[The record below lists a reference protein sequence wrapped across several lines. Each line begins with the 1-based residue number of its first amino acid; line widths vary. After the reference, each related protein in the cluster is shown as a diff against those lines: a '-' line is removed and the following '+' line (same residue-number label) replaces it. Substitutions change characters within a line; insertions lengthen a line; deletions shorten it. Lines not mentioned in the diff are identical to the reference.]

1 MDELSLGAVNVG
13 SRLRMAAN
21 RFLKPPEEISLKALR
36 RLSLRSLFLYL
47 GPSLIVS
54 MAYMDPGN
62 YGTDI
67 QGGQYFA
74 YDLLWAVWLAN
85 LMAMILQYLSG
96 KLGIATGKGLPETV
110 RHSLGKRRLTLPYWI
125 GAEVAAAAT
134 DLAEYLGTVIALN
147 ILFDIPLLY
156 AAIFGAL
163 DIIILLVLA
172 RERFRIIEYFF
183 MVLVSVIGIGFLYE
197 TFLVQPSFSSIAYH
211 SVAIS
216 VSSQTILY
224 VVGIVGATVMP
235 HALFVHSTLTKDK
248 LAALTKGTIEDK
260 RQHRRLHLREVIL
273 TLTIASLVNVA
284 ILVSAA
290 SVLYPNY
297 HLVGQNVDV
306 NHYVLILQPLYGPL
320 AAVVFAITLLAS
332 GLASS
337 TTGTL
342 AGQAI
347 MDGLLGTHVNKTLR
361 RLVTRV
367 INVFP
372 TTIAIL
378 IGLNPFSLLVYSQV
392 VLSLMIPLPMIPLIL
407 YTKNRSL
414 MGEFTNRKITT
425 ILSIVAAAVILALNV
440 YLIIATVQQ
449 GL

>member
-1 MDELSLGAVNVG
+1 
-13 SRLRMAAN
+13 
-21 RFLKPPEEISLKALR
+21 
-36 RLSLRSLFLYL
+36 
-47 GPSLIVS
+47 
-54 MAYMDPGN
+54 
-62 YGTDI
+62 
-67 QGGQYFA
+67 
-74 YDLLWAVWLAN
+74 
-85 LMAMILQYLSG
+85 
-96 KLGIATGKGLPETV
+96 
-110 RHSLGKRRLTLPYWI
+110 
-125 GAEVAAAAT
+125 
-134 DLAEYLGTVIALN
+134 
-147 ILFDIPLLY
+147 
-156 AAIFGAL
+156 
-163 DIIILLVLA
+163 
-172 RERFRIIEYFF
+172 
-183 MVLVSVIGIGFLYE
+183 
-197 TFLVQPSFSSIAYH
+197 
-211 SVAIS
+211 
-216 VSSQTILY
+216 
-224 VVGIVGATVMP
+224 MP

-440 YLIIATVQQ
+440 YLIIAIVQQ

>member
-1 MDELSLGAVNVG
+1 MGIAGVT
-13 SRLRMAAN
+13 SRLRNAAD
-21 RFLKPPEEISLKALR
+21 RVLKPPGEATKVVFR

-67 QGGQYFA
+67 QGGQFFA

-96 KLGIATGKGLPETV
+96 KLGIATGKSLPELIKASLKTRKFTV
-110 RHSLGKRRLTLPYWI
+110 PYWLA
-125 GAEVAAAAT
+125 AESAAAAT

-147 ILFDIPLLY
+147 ILFQIPLLY
-156 AAIFGAL
+156 AAILGAL
-163 DIIILLVLA
+163 DVIILLALTK
-172 RERFRIIEYFF
+172 ERFRIVEYFF
-183 MVLVSVIGIGFLYE
+183 MVMVSIISIGFLYKLI
-197 TFLVQPSFSSIAYH
+197 T
-211 SVAIS
+211 
-216 VSSQTILY
+216 
-224 VVGIVGATVMP
+224 G
-235 HALFVHSTLTKDK
+235 TLD
-248 LAALTKGTIEDK
+248 EK
-260 RQHRRLHLREVIL
+260 RRHRSLHLKEVIL

-284 ILVSAA
+284 ILVSSAA
-290 SVLYPNY
+290 VIYPQYNTAKDI
-297 HLVGQNVDV
+297 DV
-306 NHYVLILQPLYGPL
+306 NQYVAILQPLYGYL
-320 AAVVFAITLLAS
+320 AGAAFAITLLAS

-361 RLVTRV
+361 RVVTRV

-378 IGLNPFSLLVYSQV
+378 IGISPFALLVYSQV
-392 VLSLMIPLPMIPLIL
+392 ILSLMIPLPMIPLVI
-407 YTKNRSL
+407 YTRNKGL
-414 MGEFTNRKITT
+414 MGEFANRRITT
-425 ILSIVAAAVILALNV
+425 LLSLLSAA
-440 YLIIATVQQ
+440 LIITLNIYLLTTV
-449 GL
+449 L

>member
-1 MDELSLGAVNVG
+1 
-13 SRLRMAAN
+13 
-21 RFLKPPEEISLKALR
+21 
-36 RLSLRSLFLYL
+36 
-47 GPSLIVS
+47 

-67 QGGQYFA
+67 QSGQFFA

-96 KLGIATGKGLPETV
+96 KLGIATGKGLPEMV
-110 RHSLGKRRLTLPYWI
+110 RGSLHRRGLVLPYWL

-147 ILFDIPLLY
+147 ILFNIPLLY
-156 AAIFGAL
+156 AAIFGAF
-163 DIIILLVLA
+163 DVIILLVLA

-183 MVLVSVIGIGFLYE
+183 MVLVSIIGIGFLYE
-197 TFLVQPSFSSIAYH
+197 VLIIHPGLTSIAYH
-211 SVAIS
+211 SVLVS
-216 VSSQTILY
+216 VNSDTILY

-248 LAALTKGTIEDK
+248 LATLTKSTIEDK

-290 SVLYPNY
+290 AVLYPQY
-297 HLVGQNVDV
+297 HTLTTSIDV
-306 NHYVLILQPLYGPL
+306 NHYVAILQPVYGYL
-320 AAVVFAITLLAS
+320 AGVVFAVTLLAS

-361 RLVTRV
+361 RIVTRV
-367 INVFP
+367 VNVFP
-372 TTIAIL
+372 TTIAIFV
-378 IGLNPFSLLVYSQV
+378 GLNPFTLLVYSQV
-392 VLSLMIPLPMIPLIL
+392 VLSLLIPLPMIPLVL
-407 YTKNRSL
+407 YTKNKTL
-414 MGEFTNRKITT
+414 MGEFANRKITNALA
-425 ILSIVAAAVILALNV
+425 IGAAALILIFNA
-440 YLIIATVQQ
+440 YLIITAIQQ
-449 GL
+449 GI

>member
-1 MDELSLGAVNVG
+1 LGVADFG
-13 SRLRMAAN
+13 SRLRYAAH
-21 RFLKPPEEISLKALR
+21 RVLRPPEEITLKGIR

-67 QGGQYFA
+67 QSGQYFA

-96 KLGIATGKGLPETV
+96 KLGIATGKGLPELVKASLKSRRFTV
-110 RHSLGKRRLTLPYWI
+110 PYWLA
-125 GAEVAAAAT
+125 AESAAAAT

-147 ILFDIPLLY
+147 ILFGIPLLY
-156 AAIFGAL
+156 AAILGAL
-163 DIIILLVLA
+163 DVIILLALTK
-172 RERFRIIEYFF
+172 ERFRIIEYFF
-183 MVLVSVIGIGFLYE
+183 MVMVSIIGIGFLYQV
-197 TFLVQPSFSSIAYH
+197 LLIQPSISSIAYH
-211 SVAIS
+211 SIAVS
-216 VSSQTILY
+216 VNSLTVFY

-235 HALFVHSTLTKDK
+235 HALFVHSSLTKNK
-248 LAALTKGTIEDK
+248 LITGTIDEK
-260 RQHRRLHLREVIL
+260 RRHRSLHLKEVIL

-290 SVLYPNY
+290 AVIYPQY
-297 HLVGQNVDV
+297 HNALNVNV
-306 NHYVLILQPLYGPL
+306 NQYVAILQPLYGYL
-320 AAVVFAITLLAS
+320 AGVAFAITLLAS

-361 RLVTRV
+361 RVVTRV

-372 TTIAIL
+372 TTTAIL
-378 IGLNPFSLLVYSQV
+378 IGLSPFTLLVYSQV
-392 VLSLMIPLPMIPLIL
+392 ILSLMIPLPMIPLVI
-407 YTKNRSL
+407 YTRNKGL
-414 MGEFTNRKITT
+414 MGEFVNRRITT
-425 ILSIVAAAVILALNV
+425 ILSLLSAG
-440 YLIIATVQQ
+440 LIIALNIYLITTV
-449 GL
+449 L

>member
-1 MDELSLGAVNVG
+1 
-13 SRLRMAAN
+13 
-21 RFLKPPEEISLKALR
+21 
-36 RLSLRSLFLYL
+36 
-47 GPSLIVS
+47 

-67 QGGQYFA
+67 QSGQYFA
-74 YDLLWAVWLAN
+74 FDLLWAVWLAN

-96 KLGIATGKGLPETV
+96 KLGIATGKGLPEMV
-110 RHSLGKRRLTLPYWI
+110 RHSLKTKKFVLPYWL

-147 ILFDIPLLY
+147 ILFGIPLLY

-163 DIIILLVLA
+163 DVIILLVLA

-183 MVLVSVIGIGFLYE
+183 MVLVSIIGIGFLYE
-197 TFLVQPSFSSIAYH
+197 VIMIHPGLASIAYH

-216 VSSQTILY
+216 VNSLTILY

-235 HALFVHSTLTKDK
+235 HALFVHSTLTRDK
-248 LAALTKGTIEDK
+248 LATLTKGTIEDK
-260 RQHRRLHLREVIL
+260 RQHRRLHVREVIL

-284 ILVSAA
+284 ILVTAGT
-290 SVLYPNY
+290 VLFPTY
-297 HLVGQNVDV
+297 HLAPQNIDV
-306 NHYVLILQPLYGPL
+306 NHYVVILQPLYGVL
-320 AAVVFAITLLAS
+320 AGVVFAITLLAS

-361 RLVTRV
+361 RVVTRV

-372 TTIAIL
+372 TTVAIL
-378 IGLNPFSLLVYSQV
+378 LGLSPFSLLVYSQV
-392 VLSLMIPLPMIPLIL
+392 ILSLMIPLPMIPLIL
-407 YTKNRSL
+407 YTRNRSI
-414 MGEFTNRKITT
+414 MGEFVNRRITNILAIAAAALILSFNVFLIITT
-425 ILSIVAAAVILALNV
+425 L
-440 YLIIATVQQ
+440 QQ

>member
-1 MDELSLGAVNVG
+1 MGVADVG
-13 SRLRMAAN
+13 SRLRSVAGRM
-21 RFLKPPEEISLKALR
+21 LKPPEELTLKAIR

-67 QGGQYFA
+67 QGGQFFA
-74 YDLLWAVWLAN
+74 YDLVWAVWLAN
-85 LMAMILQYLSG
+85 LMAMVLQYLSG
-96 KLGIATGKGLPETV
+96 KLGIATGKGLPELVRESLKTKKLTV
-110 RHSLGKRRLTLPYWI
+110 PYWL

-147 ILFDIPLLY
+147 ILFGIPLLY
-156 AAIFGAL
+156 AAILGAL
-163 DIIILLVLA
+163 DVIILLVLA
-172 RERFRIIEYFF
+172 RERFRIVEYFF
-183 MVLVSVIGIGFLYE
+183 MVLVSIIGIGFLYE
-197 TFLVQPSFSSIAYH
+197 VLLIQPSFSSIAYH
-211 SVAIS
+211 SVVAS
-216 VSSQTILY
+216 VNSRTILY

-235 HALFVHSTLTKDK
+235 HALFVHSSLTKDK
-248 LAALTKGTIEDK
+248 LAALTKGTLEDK
-260 RQHRRLHLREVIL
+260 RQHRSLHLREVIL

-284 ILVSAA
+284 ILVTAGT
-290 SVLYPNY
+290 VLYPTY
-297 HLVGQNVDV
+297 HTSPQTIDV
-306 NHYVLILQPLYGPL
+306 NHYVLILQPVYGFL

-347 MDGLLGTHVNKTLR
+347 MDGLLGTRINKTLR
-361 RLVTRV
+361 RIVTRV

-372 TTIAIL
+372 TTVAVL

-392 VLSLMIPLPMIPLIL
+392 ILSLMLPLPMIPLIL
-407 YTKNRSL
+407 YTRNRKL
-414 MGEFTNRKITT
+414 MGEFTNRKITDV
-425 ILSIVAAAVILALNV
+425 LAVGAALVILIFNI
-440 YLIIATVQQ
+440 YLIVTVI
-449 GL
+449 

>member
-1 MDELSLGAVNVG
+1 MGVADVG
-13 SRLRMAAN
+13 SRLRNAAN
-21 RFLKPPEEISLKALR
+21 RVLKPPEEITLKAIR

-67 QGGQYFA
+67 LSGQYFA

-96 KLGIATGKGLPETV
+96 KLGIATGKGLPEMV
-110 RHSLGKRRLTLPYWI
+110 RHSLGTRKFTIPYWL

-147 ILFDIPLLY
+147 ILFSIPLLY
-156 AAIFGAL
+156 AAIFGAF
-163 DIIILLVLA
+163 DVIILLVLA

-197 TFLVQPSFSSIAYH
+197 ILLIQPAFSSIAFH
-211 SVAIS
+211 SVAVT
-216 VSSQTILY
+216 VSSNTILY

-235 HALFVHSTLTKDK
+235 HALFVHSSLTRDK
-248 LAALTKGTIEDK
+248 LATLTKGTIEDK
-260 RQHRRLHLREVIL
+260 RQHRRLHLREVVL
-273 TLTIASLVNVA
+273 TLTIASLVNIA

-290 SVLYPNY
+290 AVLYPKYNNAN
-297 HLVGQNVDV
+297 GIDV
-306 NHYVLILQPLYGPL
+306 NHYVLILQPLYGYL
-320 AAVVFAITLLAS
+320 AGVVFAVTLLAS

-361 RLVTRV
+361 RVVTRV

-378 IGLNPFSLLVYSQV
+378 VGLNPFSLLVYSQV
-392 VLSLMIPLPMIPLIL
+392 VLSLMIPLPMIPLII
-407 YTKNRSL
+407 YTKNRGV
-414 MGEFTNRKITT
+414 MGEFVNRRITT
-425 ILSIVAAAVILALNV
+425 ILALGAATLILAFNV
-440 YLIIATVQQ
+440 FLIITSIR
-449 GL
+449 

>member
-1 MDELSLGAVNVG
+1 
-13 SRLRMAAN
+13 
-21 RFLKPPEEISLKALR
+21 
-36 RLSLRSLFLYL
+36 
-47 GPSLIVS
+47 

-67 QGGQYFA
+67 QSGQYFA

-85 LMAMILQYLSG
+85 LMAMVLQYLSG
-96 KLGIATGKGLPETV
+96 KLGIATGKGLPEMV
-110 RHSLGKRRLTLPYWI
+110 RQSLKTKRFVIPYWL

-147 ILFDIPLLY
+147 ILFGIPLLY

-163 DIIILLVLA
+163 DVIILLVLA

-183 MVLVSVIGIGFLYE
+183 MVLVSIIGIGFLYE
-197 TFLVQPSFSSIAYH
+197 ILLIHPGLTSIAYH
-211 SVAIS
+211 SVAVS
-216 VSSQTILY
+216 VNSLTILY

-235 HALFVHSTLTKDK
+235 HALFVHSSLTKDK
-248 LAALTKGTIEDK
+248 LAAMTKGTVEDK

-290 SVLYPNY
+290 AVLYPNY
-297 HLVGQNVDV
+297 HNLASGVDV
-306 NHYVLILQPLYGPL
+306 NHYVLILQPIYGYL
-320 AAVVFAITLLAS
+320 AGIVFAVTLLAS

-347 MDGLLGTHVNKTLR
+347 MDGLLGTHVSKTLR
-361 RLVTRV
+361 RVVTRV
-367 INVFP
+367 VNVFP
-372 TTIAIL
+372 TTVAIW

-407 YTKNRSL
+407 YTRNRGL
-414 MGEFTNRKITT
+414 MGEFVNRRITT
-425 ILSIVAAAVILALNV
+425 ILALAAAVLILAFNAL
-440 YLIIATVQQ
+440 LIITTIQL
-449 GL
+449 GI

>member
-1 MDELSLGAVNVG
+1 MGAASVG
-13 SRLRMAAN
+13 SRLRIAAN
-21 RFLKPPEEISLKALR
+21 RVLKPPEEITLKALR
-36 RLSLRSLFLYL
+36 SLSLRKLFLYL

-67 QGGQYFA
+67 LSGQYFA

-96 KLGIATGKGLPETV
+96 KLGIATGKGLPEMV
-110 RHSLGKRRLTLPYWI
+110 RHSLGRTGFTVPYWI
-125 GAEVAAAAT
+125 GAEFAAAAT

-147 ILFDIPLLY
+147 ILFNIPLLY
-156 AAIFGAL
+156 AAILGAFDVL
-163 DIIILLVLA
+163 ILLVLA

-197 TFLVQPSFSSIAYH
+197 IFLIQPSFSSIAYH
-211 SVAIS
+211 SVAVS
-216 VSSQTILY
+216 VSGQTILY

-235 HALFVHSTLTKDK
+235 HALFVHSSLTKDK
-248 LAALTKGTIEDK
+248 LSALTKGTIEDK
-260 RQHRRLHLREVIL
+260 RQHRRLHLREVIF

-284 ILVSAA
+284 ILVSSAA
-290 SVLYPNY
+290 VLYPNY
-297 HLVGQNVDV
+297 HTLIQNIDV
-306 NHYVLILQPLYGPL
+306 NKYVLILQPVYGV
-320 AAVVFAITLLAS
+320 AAGVVFAITLLAS

-347 MDGLLGTHVNKTLR
+347 MDGLLGTHVNKNLR
-361 RLVTRV
+361 RIVTRI

-372 TTIAIL
+372 TTIALLLGLSPFSIL
-378 IGLNPFSLLVYSQV
+378 IYSQV
-392 VLSLMIPLPMIPLIL
+392 GLSLMIPLPMIPLII
-407 YTKNRSL
+407 YTKNKGI
-414 MGEFTNRKITT
+414 MGEFVNRNITT
-425 ILSIVAAAVILALNV
+425 ILALAAAAVILSFDAF
-440 YLIIATVQQ
+440 LIITTIQT
-449 GL
+449 L

>member
-1 MDELSLGAVNVG
+1 MVVAALGT
-13 SRLRMAAN
+13 RLRTIAD
-21 RFLKPPEEISLKALR
+21 RVLKPPQEITRHTFK

-67 QGGQYFA
+67 QSGQYFA

-96 KLGIATGKGLPETV
+96 KLGIATGKGLPELVKASLKSRRFTV
-110 RHSLGKRRLTLPYWI
+110 PYWLA
-125 GAEVAAAAT
+125 AESAAAAT

-147 ILFDIPLLY
+147 ILFQIPLLY
-156 AAIFGAL
+156 AAILGAL
-163 DIIILLVLA
+163 DVIILLALTK
-172 RERFRIIEYFF
+172 ERFRIVEYFF
-183 MVLVSVIGIGFLYE
+183 MVMVSIIGIGFLYQV
-197 TFLVQPSFSSIAYH
+197 LLIQPSLSSIGYH
-211 SVAIS
+211 SVV
-216 VSSQTILY
+216 VSLNSRTVFY

-235 HALFVHSTLTKDK
+235 HALFVHSSLTKNK
-248 LAALTKGTIEDK
+248 LVTGTIDEK
-260 RQHRRLHLREVIL
+260 RRHRSLHLKEVIL

-290 SVLYPNY
+290 AVIYPQY
-297 HLVGQNVDV
+297 HTAENIDVGK
-306 NHYVLILQPLYGPL
+306 YVAILQPLYGYL
-320 AAVVFAITLLAS
+320 AGAAFAVTLLAS

-361 RLVTRV
+361 RVVTRV
-367 INVFP
+367 VNVFP

-378 IGLNPFSLLVYSQV
+378 IGLSPFTLLVYSQV
-392 VLSLMIPLPMIPLIL
+392 ILSLMIPLPMIPLII
-407 YTKNRSL
+407 YTRNKGL
-414 MGEFTNRKITT
+414 MGEFVNRRVTT
-425 ILSIVAAAVILALNV
+425 LFGLLSAG
-440 YLIIATVQQ
+440 LIITLNIYLLTSVF
-449 GL
+449 

>member
-1 MDELSLGAVNVG
+1 
-13 SRLRMAAN
+13 
-21 RFLKPPEEISLKALR
+21 
-36 RLSLRSLFLYL
+36 
-47 GPSLIVS
+47 

-96 KLGIATGKGLPETV
+96 KLGIATGKGLPELV
-110 RHSLGKRRLTLPYWI
+110 RASLGRRGFTIPYWL

-147 ILFDIPLLY
+147 ILFGIPLLY
-156 AAIFGAL
+156 AAIFGAF
-163 DIIILLVLA
+163 DVIILLVLA

-183 MVLVSVIGIGFLYE
+183 MVLVSIIGIGFLYE
-197 TFLVQPSFSSIAYH
+197 TLLIQPGLSNIAYH
-211 SVAIS
+211 SVAPS
-216 VSSQTILY
+216 VNSLTILF

-235 HALFVHSTLTKDK
+235 HALFVHSSLTKDK
-248 LAALTKGTIEDK
+248 LAATTKGTIEDK

-290 SVLYPNY
+290 AVLYGPY
-297 HLVGQNVDV
+297 HNQTSIDV
-306 NHYVLILQPLYGPL
+306 NDYVSILKPLYGYL
-320 AAVVFAITLLAS
+320 AGAIFAVTLLAS

-361 RLVTRV
+361 RVVTRI

-392 VLSLMIPLPMIPLIL
+392 VLSLLIPLPMIPLIL
-407 YTKNRSL
+407 YTTNKGL
-414 MGEFTNRKITT
+414 MGEFANRKITDVLAIGAAT
-425 ILSIVAAAVILALNV
+425 LILIFNV
-440 YLIIATVQQ
+440 YLITTII
-449 GL
+449 

>member
-1 MDELSLGAVNVG
+1 LGVADLG
-13 SRLRMAAN
+13 SRLRYAAH
-21 RFLKPPEEISLKALR
+21 RVLRSPEEITLRGIR

-67 QGGQYFA
+67 QSGQYFA

-96 KLGIATGKGLPETV
+96 KLGIATGKGLPELVKASLKSRRFTV
-110 RHSLGKRRLTLPYWI
+110 PYWLA
-125 GAEVAAAAT
+125 AESAAAAT

-147 ILFDIPLLY
+147 ILFQIPLLY
-156 AAIFGAL
+156 AAVLGAL
-163 DIIILLVLA
+163 DVIILLALTK
-172 RERFRIIEYFF
+172 ERFRIIEYFF
-183 MVLVSVIGIGFLYE
+183 MVMVSIIGIGFLYQI
-197 TFLVQPSFSSIAYH
+197 LLIQPSLSNIAYH
-211 SVAIS
+211 SVAVS
-216 VSSQTILY
+216 VNSLTVFY

-235 HALFVHSTLTKDK
+235 HALFVHSSLTKNK
-248 LAALTKGTIEDK
+248 LITGTIDEK
-260 RQHRRLHLREVIL
+260 RRHRSLHLKEVIL

-290 SVLYPNY
+290 AVIYPQY
-297 HLVGQNVDV
+297 HTALNVNV
-306 NHYVLILQPLYGPL
+306 NQYVAILQPLYGYL
-320 AAVVFAITLLAS
+320 AGVAFAITLLAS

-361 RLVTRV
+361 RVVTRV

-378 IGLNPFSLLVYSQV
+378 IGLSPFTLLVYSQV
-392 VLSLMIPLPMIPLIL
+392 ILSLMIPLPMIPLVI
-407 YTKNRSL
+407 YTRNKGL
-414 MGEFTNRKITT
+414 MGEFVNRRITT
-425 ILSIVAAAVILALNV
+425 ILSLLSAAFIIALNI
-440 YLIIATVQQ
+440 YLITTV
-449 GL
+449 L